1 MNINEITQMPIIVE
15 QNIFLYPFMI
25 SPLILSDPKAI
36 AAADYAL
43 ENNLPVIVAT
53 AKDEGFFDAG
63 VIGTIMRKTSLPQG
77 RVKVLFQGQARGK
90 IFNFEDGNFI
100 LGTVGEIATEE
111 YDQNRIEALLKTV
124 IENARTLAESGAL
137 FPNEILNTIDEKD
150 DPDRVIDLVSS
161 LIRLKKPEAYELFIE
176 TNMEKRAMRLIELIM
191 VQIENHKLQHEIK
204 GKVRSKIDKINREYF
219 LKEQLRQIQN
229 ELGED
234 TQREEEIEEYKRRL
248 EEKREFMPEDGF
260 KEAKKQLGRLSR
272 MHPDSADA
280 SLLQTYIE
288 FVLEIPFGVMSKSK
302 LSVDSVSKRLEKD
315 HYSLTK
321 PKMRIVEF
329 FAVKQLLADREIN
342 ETGGTILC
350 FVGPPGVGKTS
361 LANSIAKA
369 LKKELVRVALG
380 GMEDVNELRGHR
392 RTYVGAMPGRIVQ
405 GLINAKSMDPVVVLD
420 EIDKVGRNMRGDPT
434 AALLEILDP
443 EQNDHFRDYYLNFAI
458 DLSKVIFIA
467 TANDLST
474 IPAPLRD
481 RLEIIHVSSYTPQE
495 KIEIAKQYLIP
506 QEMKKH
512 ALSKDDI
519 SITPTALKELVEKYT
534 REAGVRNLRR
544 TIATIMRKGAKEVL
558 EGKSKISITVQNLKD
573 YLEKTVYEIDPADKK
588 DVVGV
593 VNGLAWTSVG
603 GDLLKIEAIKVR
615 GKGALQLT
623 GSLGEVMKES
633 AQIAFSVVKTLIDS
647 KKLPIDIKT
656 IPLSS
661 EEIEKK
667 FKPEAMEIYNRHN
680 LHLHAPEGATPKDG
694 PSAGIAMATVI
705 ASILSGRAIRSD
717 VAMTGELT
725 LTGKVL
731 TIGGL
736 KEKLIAAHRAKIKTV
751 LIPTKNYERDLDEI
765 PDEVKKSLE
774 IIAVDKIEDVLKVAL
789 TK

>member
-1 MNINEITQMPIIVE
+1 MNINDITQIPIIVE

-25 SPLILSDPKAI
+25 SPLILTDTKAI
-36 AAADYAL
+36 NATDYAL

-53 AKDEGFFDAG
+53 ANESGFFKAG
-63 VIGTIMRKTSLPQG
+63 VIGTIMRKTSLSHG
-77 RVKVLFQGQARGK
+77 RIKILFQGQARGK
-90 IFNFEDGNFI
+90 ILNHEDGNYI
-100 LGTVGEIATEE
+100 MGTVSEIVSDP
-111 YDQNRIEALLKTV
+111 YDKNRVEALLKTI
-124 IENARTLAESGAL
+124 IENARSLADSGAL
-137 FPNEILNTIDEKD
+137 FPNEILNTIDEKE
-150 DPDRVIDLVSS
+150 DPDRVIDLISS
-161 LIRLKKPEAYELFIE
+161 LIRLKKSEAYENFIE
-176 TNMEKRAMRLIELIM
+176 TDLEKRAMRLIESIM
-191 VQIENHKLQHEIK
+191 VQIENNKLQHEIK

-248 EEKREFMPEDGF
+248 EEKKPFMPEDGY
-260 KEAKKQLGRLSR
+260 KEAKKQLNRLSR

-288 FVLEIPFGVMSKSK
+288 FVLEIPFGVTSKSK
-302 LSVDSVSKRLEKD
+302 LSVDNVAKRLEKD
-315 HYSLTK
+315 HYSLAK
-321 PKMRIVEF
+321 PKLRIVEF
-329 FAVKQLLADREIN
+329 FAVKELLAERQITEN
-342 ETGGTILC
+342 NGTILC

-392 RTYVGAMPGRIVQ
+392 RTYVGAMPGRIVH

-443 EQNDHFRDYYLNFAI
+443 EQNNHFRDYYLNFAI
-458 DLSKVIFIA
+458 DLSKIIFIA

-474 IPAPLRD
+474 IPAPLKD
-481 RLEIIHVSSYTPQE
+481 RLEIIHISSYTPQE
-495 KIEIAKQYLIP
+495 KLEIAKQYLVP

-519 SITPTALKELVEKYT
+519 SITQTALKDLIDKYT

-544 TIATIMRKGAKEVL
+544 TIATIMRKAAKEVL
-558 EGKSKISITVQNLKD
+558 EGKTKLSITAHNLKE
-573 YLEKTVYEIDPADKK
+573 YLEKTVFEIDPAEKK
-588 DVVGV
+588 NQIGV

-603 GDLLKIEAIKVR
+603 GELLKIEAIKVR
-615 GKGALQLT
+615 GKGTLQLT

-633 AQIAFSVVKTLIDS
+633 AQIAFSVVKTLIDT
-647 KKLPIDIKT
+647 KKITIDTKI

-661 EEIEKK
+661 EEIEKG
-667 FKPEAMEIYNRHN
+667 FKPEAMEIYNRFN
-680 LHLHAPEGATPKDG
+680 IHLHAPEGATPKDG

-705 ASILSGRAIRSD
+705 ASVLSNKAIRSD

-731 TIGGL
+731 PIGGL
-736 KEKLIAAHRAKIKTV
+736 KEKLIAAYSAKIKTV

-774 IIAVDKIEDVLKVAL
+774 IIAVEKIDDVLKIAIR
-789 TK
+789 